1 MSKALTQSELLENRE
16 EILAIYKSTHKKSN
30 KPRILTKRE
39 KKTLG
44 IGKDE
49 GRATCSYARISA
61 RKVKIVLDLIKGK
74 SLEEAN
80 AIVKYTPKAASEYIA
95 KLLTSAEANATVKDL
110 NKDNLYVAEVIANQ
124 GPTLKRFM
132 ARARGSAS
140 SIKKRSSHITVVLK
154 EREI

>member
-1 MSKALTQSELLENRE
+1 MSKALSQSELLENRE
-16 EILAIYKSTHKKSN
+16 EILEIYNGVHRKSN

-49 GRATCSYARISA
+49 GRATHKYARISA

-74 SLEEAN
+74 SLEEAY
-80 AIVKYTPKAASEYIA
+80 AIISNTPKAASAYIM

-110 NKDNLYVAEVIANQ
+110 NKDNLYVADCIANQ
-124 GPTLKRFM
+124 GPTLKRFR
-132 ARARGSAS
+132 ARARGSAAR
-140 SIKKRSSHITVVLK
+140 ILKRSSHITVVLK
-154 EREI
+154 ERDI